1 MTSEFLRD
9 RAAHHRRNTSH
20 GANKIFD
27 HSVGVGV
34 IHIEPIEFTVRRQIN
49 ARLAL
54 KIKNNPRSVDD
65 RLLTGQSR

>member
-1 MTSEFLRD
+1 
-9 RAAHHRRNTSH
+9 
-20 GANKIFD
+20 
-27 HSVGVGV
+27 V

-54 KIKNNPRSVDD
+54 EIKNNPRSVDD